1 MMIEIAT
8 LLMGLALAPFAD
20 APECGS
26 PPPRTSDSYWGYIDA
41 CGCAK
46 LDPPAR
52 ASLDYD
58 RFLKAC
64 SAWRQRN
71 AQRPTGRPERP
82 ARGCETPPPRGSDAY
97 WDFVDTCGCSKLD
110 TPSRASADYERFL
123 KACGQWRSAE
133 PENEASPAST
143 PGPGT
148 KPKPTP
154 SPSPSTAP

>member
-1 MMIEIAT
+1 MQIAT
-8 LLMGLALAPFAD
+8 LLLSLAAAPLAGAS
-20 APECGS
+20 ECAS
-26 PPPRTSDSYWGYIDA
+26 PPPRASDAYWNYIDA

-71 AQRPTGRPERP
+71 TRIGTGRPARP

-97 WDFVDTCGCSKLD
+97 WDFVDTCGCSKLE
-110 TPSRASADYERFL
+110 TPSRASADYDRFL
-123 KACGQWRSAE
+123 KACGQWRSD
-133 PENEASPAST
+133 PNTEASPAFS
-143 PGPGT
+143 PAPA
-148 KPKPTP
+148 KPTP
-154 SPSPSTAP
+154 SPSPSALP